1 MAAEAD
7 PASPP
12 STPPTAKRVP
22 VVRKRFGETTVDE
35 YAWLRDRQD
44 PDLIPLLEAEN
55 AYTDAVTAPLADLRD
70 RIFAEIKDAT
80 LETDLSV
87 PHRKGAWWYYSRT
100 EEGKPYPIHC
110 RRPDDGTDRAMPADA
125 EEAEEADEADE
136 VVLLDENAVAEGHD
150 YLSIGVFEVSPDG
163 HRLAWSVDH
172 AGDEDHRLHI
182 IDLTTGEQ
190 LGEAIDGTSYG
201 FAWAADSATC
211 FYTTLDAAQRP
222 WRVHRH
228 TVGVDTVD
236 GSGDALVHQEDDERF
251 FASVGT
257 SRSGALVAITL
268 ESKVTSEVRVL
279 DANDPSGDPRPVE
292 PRRQGHE
299 YSVAHHGEHLYV
311 VSNDGDAPNFALWRV
326 PLADLRRDRWE
337 PVIAH
342 RDDTR
347 IEGVEAFADHLVVH
361 VRRDGVT
368 GLAVIDLA
376 TGDRRN
382 LDFDEEVHT
391 VGAGVNEEF
400 ATSTYRFGYQSLV
413 TPATVFEE
421 ELASGGRRLL
431 KRQPVLGDFDPAAY
445 ESTRLWAEAD
455 DGTRVPISVVA
466 KRGVRRDGSAPC
478 LLYGYGAY
486 EVSMDPWFSIA
497 RLSMLDRGVVF
508 AVAHVRGGGELGRRW
523 YEDGKL
529 LAKPNTFGDFL
540 ACARHLVAERWT
552 SPGRLVARGGSA
564 GGLLMGA
571 IANQAPDDFAAV
583 VAEVPFVDALNT
595 ILDPSLPLTVI
606 EWEEW
611 GNPIEDQAVF
621 ACMRSY
627 TPYENIAAC
636 RYPAILATGGLNDPR
651 VGYHEPA
658 KWVQRL
664 RATTAN
670 GPDRPILLKMEL
682 GAGHGGP
689 SGRYDAW
696 RQEAFV
702 LAFALWQMGIDAA
715 ASGGP

>member
-1 MAAEAD
+1 MVADAHAD
-7 PASPP
+7 PPP
-12 STPPTAKRVP
+12 ATPTPPTAKQVP
-22 VVRKRFGETTVDE
+22 VVRERFGDTTVDD

-44 PDLIPLLEAEN
+44 PDLLPLLEAEN
-55 AYTDAVTAPLADLRD
+55 AYTDAVTAPLAGLRD
-70 RIFAEIKDAT
+70 RIFAEIKDRT
-80 LETDLSV
+80 QETDLSV
-87 PHRKGAWWYYSRT
+87 PHRKGTWWYYSRT
-100 EEGKPYPIHC
+100 EEGKPYRIHC
-110 RRPDDGTDRAMPADA
+110 RRADDGTGASMGADA
-125 EEAEEADEADE
+125 EE
-136 VVLLDENAVAEGHD
+136 VVLLDENAVAEGHE

-163 HRLAWSVDH
+163 DRLAWSVDRE
-172 AGDEDHRLHI
+172 GDEDHRLHVT
-182 IDLTTGEQ
+182 DLTTGDR

-201 FAWAADSATC
+201 LAWAADSSTC

-228 TVGVDTVD
+228 VVGVDAPD
-236 GSGDALVHQEDDERF
+236 GSDDALVHQENDERF

-268 ESKVTSEVRVL
+268 ESKVTSEVRIL
-279 DANDPSGDPRPVE
+279 DAHDPTRDPRPVE

-326 PLADLRRDRWE
+326 PLGDLGRDRWE
-337 PVIAH
+337 PVITH

-347 IEGVEAFADHLVVH
+347 VEGVEAFADHLVVH
-361 VRRDGVT
+361 VRRDGIT

-376 TGDRRN
+376 TGDRRD

-413 TPATVFEE
+413 TPVTVFEE
-421 ELASGGRRLL
+421 DLATGERRLL

-466 KRGVRRDGSAPC
+466 RRGTPRDGSVPC
-478 LLYGYGAY
+478 LIYGYGAY
-486 EVSMDPWFSIA
+486 EASMDPWFSIA
-497 RLSMLDRGVVF
+497 RLSLLDREVVF

-540 ACARHLVAERWT
+540 ACARHLVAEGWT
-552 SPGRLVARGGSA
+552 SPERMVARGGSA

-571 IANQAPDDFAAV
+571 VANLAPDGFGAI

-611 GNPIEDQAVF
+611 GNPIEDEAVF

-627 TPYENIAAC
+627 TPYENVAA
-636 RYPAILATGGLNDPR
+636 REYPAILATGGLNDPR
-651 VGYHEPA
+651 VGYHEPT

-664 RATTAN
+664 RATVTN

-702 LAFALWQMGIDAA
+702 LAFALWQMGITDQSGAA
-715 ASGGP
+715 AG

>member
-1 MAAEAD
+1 MNAAAAAD
-7 PASPP
+7 PASPTA
-12 STPPTAKRVP
+12 TPPTAKRVP
-22 VVRKRFGETTVDE
+22 VVRERFSDTSDDE
-35 YAWLRDRQD
+35 YAWLRDRED
-44 PDLIPLLEAEN
+44 PDLLPLLEAEN
-55 AYTDAVTAPLADLRD
+55 AYTDAVTAAHADLRD
-70 RIFAEIKDAT
+70 RIFAEIKAAT
-80 LETDLSV
+80 QETDLSV

-100 EEGKPYPIHC
+100 EEGQPYPIHC
-110 RRPDDGTDRAMPADA
+110 RRADDGTGTAMPPDT
-125 EEAEEADEADE
+125 DE

-150 YLSIGVFEVSPDG
+150 YLSVGVFEVSPDG
-163 HRLAWSVDH
+163 DRLAWSVDH
-172 AGDEDHRLHI
+172 AGDEAHRLHVT
-182 IDLTTGEQ
+182 DLTSGSQ

-211 FYTTLDAAQRP
+211 FYTTLDATQRP

-228 TVGVDTVD
+228 VVGVDPVD
-236 GSGDALVHQEDDERF
+236 GSEDVLVHQEDDERF

-257 SRSGALVAITL
+257 SRSGALIAITL
-268 ESKVTSEVRVL
+268 ESKVTSEVRIL
-279 DANDPSGDPRPVE
+279 DARHPTVDPRVVE

-299 YSVAHHGEHLYV
+299 YSVAHHGDHLYV
-311 VSNDGDAPNFALWRV
+311 VSNDGDAPNFALWRL

-337 PVIAH
+337 AVIAH

-361 VRRDGVT
+361 ARRDGVT

-376 TGDRRN
+376 TGDRRD
-382 LDFDEEVHT
+382 LAFDEEVHT
-391 VGAGVNEEF
+391 AVAGVNEEF
-400 ATSTYRFGYQSLV
+400 DTSTYRFGYQSLV

-421 ELASGGRRLL
+421 DLATGERRLL

-466 KRGVRRDGSAPC
+466 KRGTARDGNAPC

-486 EVSMDPWFSIA
+486 EASMDPWFSIA
-497 RLSMLDRGVVF
+497 RLSLLDRGVVF

-540 ACARHLVAERWT
+540 ACARHLVAEGWT
-552 SPGRLVARGGSA
+552 STARMVARGGSA

-571 IANQAPDDFAAV
+571 VANLAPDEFAAV

-611 GNPIEDQAVF
+611 GNPIEDEAVF

-627 TPYENIAAC
+627 TPYENIVA
-636 RYPAILATGGLNDPR
+636 REYPAILATGGLNDPR
-651 VGYHEPA
+651 VGYHEPT

-664 RATTAN
+664 RATVGN
-670 GPDRPILLKMEL
+670 GPDRPILLKIEL
-682 GAGHGGP
+682 GTGHGGP

-702 LAFALWQMGIDAA
+702 LAFALWQMGITA
-715 ASGGP
+715 